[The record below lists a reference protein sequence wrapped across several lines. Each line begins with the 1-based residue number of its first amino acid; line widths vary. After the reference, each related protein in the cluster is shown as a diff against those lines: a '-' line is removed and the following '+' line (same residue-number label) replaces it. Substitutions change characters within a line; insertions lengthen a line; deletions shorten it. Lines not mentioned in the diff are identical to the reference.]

1 MSERRPRV
9 AMLISNGY
17 APDTRLQKQ
26 AHTLAAAGFRVTIIA
41 WDRLRLYP
49 VTARERAPALL
60 AETLRAWPGRQVEQP
75 EPVSVVRIRV
85 PAGYR
90 TGRPLLSKMPRF
102 WWHALHELRRIRPD
116 VIHACDLDTMPVA
129 TLYRRL
135 TGTPVIYDAR
145 EFYPGMVQAN
155 VGPVLSRA
163 LDVLDGWVTP
173 RADAVL
179 AVGERLA
186 ARHRALGGR
195 VWIVPNAQA
204 LPTDNGTGSARAL
217 IREGLGMPDDALLVV
232 YVGYLTPDRL
242 LAPLLD
248 AVCALPDV
256 WLLIGGV
263 GPQADLVAS
272 YAARCPRIQALGW
285 VPVDDVVTIV
295 SSADVVYYGLDAQN
309 PNSFYFMPNLAFTA
323 LATGR
328 PLLTTPVGEIAE
340 VVRAER
346 CGVVMRAP
354 SADAAAEALES
365 LRDGAFRAGLAEQAR
380 RLGRS
385 DYNWSSA
392 ATQLLDAYDASLC
405 MKRGVRQHVLE

>member
-1 MSERRPRV
+1 
-9 AMLISNGY
+9 
-17 APDTRLQKQ
+17 
-26 AHTLAAAGFRVTIIA
+26 
-41 WDRLRLYP
+41 
-49 VTARERAPALL
+49 
-60 AETLRAWPGRQVEQP
+60 
-75 EPVSVVRIRV
+75 
-85 PAGYR
+85 
-90 TGRPLLSKMPRF
+90 
-102 WWHALHELRRIRPD
+102 
-116 VIHACDLDTMPVA
+116 
-129 TLYRRL
+129 
-135 TGTPVIYDAR
+135 
-145 EFYPGMVQAN
+145 MVQAN

-163 LDVLDGWVTP
+163 LDVLDGWLTP

-285 VPVDDVVTIV
+285 VPVDDVVQSCHRRMWCIMAST
-295 SSADVVYYGLDAQN
+295 
-309 PNSFYFMPNLAFTA
+309 
-323 LATGR
+323 R
-328 PLLTTPVGEIAE
+328 RTPIASTSC
-340 VVRAER
+340 RIWR
-346 CGVVMRAP
+346 
-354 SADAAAEALES
+354 S
-365 LRDGAFRAGLAEQAR
+365 LRWRPAAR
-380 RLGRS
+380 
-385 DYNWSSA
+385 
-392 ATQLLDAYDASLC
+392 C
-405 MKRGVRQHVLE
+405 